1 MVLTGQLWTAMSSTL
16 SDDAVGKDVID
27 ATGERIGVVTAME
40 YGTPLVDPDP
50 GITDKL
56 KARLGWEDAADE
68 DFPLQEGAIDTVTD
82 DEIRL
87 RYER

>member
-1 MVLTGQLWTAMSSTL
+1 MSSTL
-16 SDDAVGKDVID
+16 SDDVIGNDVVD
-27 ATGERIGVVTAME
+27 THGDRVGVVTAVE

-50 GITDKL
+50 GLTDKL
-56 KARLGWEDAADE
+56 KARLGWEDASDE
-68 DFPLQEGAIDTVTD
+68 DFPLQEAAIDTVTD